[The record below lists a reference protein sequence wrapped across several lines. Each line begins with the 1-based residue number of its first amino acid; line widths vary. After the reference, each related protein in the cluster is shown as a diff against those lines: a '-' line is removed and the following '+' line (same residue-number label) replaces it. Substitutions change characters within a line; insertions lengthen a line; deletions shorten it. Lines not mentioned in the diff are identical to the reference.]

1 MEKGESSRL
10 SQRLMQDLFP
20 LIPIHISF
28 KSSSTNLL
36 STSPPSP
43 NTAKSSIKL
52 KVSSNVP
59 FSVLCILYLFALIII
74 EKKNCKK
81 LCWIWWYRNLNN
93 FSERFSKDCEKA
105 IDFCFLLFT
114 HLCARFSDCY
124 DYELII
130 ISSEVKIY
138 YTNKSFINFLC
149 ETIVYKVEKSKHDMN
164 VALPRLVTL
173 FI

>member
-10 SQRLMQDLFP
+10 SQRLMQNLFP

-81 LCWIWWYRNLNN
+81 LC
-93 FSERFSKDCEKA
+93 
-105 IDFCFLLFT
+105 
-114 HLCARFSDCY
+114 
-124 DYELII
+124 
-130 ISSEVKIY
+130 
-138 YTNKSFINFLC
+138 
-149 ETIVYKVEKSKHDMN
+149 
-164 VALPRLVTL
+164 
-173 FI
+173 